1 MLYFGIGAIIVAG
14 ILALR
19 RPIANKLPSL
29 EVLDDIMYRAIAVGF
44 AFFTVATILGALWAA
59 DAWGNSWQWDP
70 KETWALLVWLNYADW
85 LQLRVMNGVRGS
97 QGADGTHGG
106 YL

>member
-44 AFFTVATILGALWAA
+44 DFFTVATILGALWAA
-59 DAWGNSWQWDP
+59 DAWGTYWPRSEEHTYELQS
-70 KETWALLVWLNYADW
+70 LMRISYAFFC
-85 LQLRVMNGVRGS
+85 LKNKNEHNITAG
-97 QGADGTHGG
+97 
-106 YL
+106 